1 MNEVKKVIV
10 KVPATTANMGPGFD
24 CFGCAFNMYNVLT
37 FEVIDK
43 GLSFE
48 GFEEAY
54 CNEDNLA
61 VAGFRAVMLKMWEK
75 FPQNA
80 GTTKLGEMIRNG
92 YMDGLKISIE
102 TNIPIC
108 RGLGSSSSLLA
119 AAAIAA
125 NVLHDSPFSKQELLE
140 ITTELEGHPDNLA
153 PCLLGGMTA
162 SMMVGGRPH
171 TVHYFINPTIQ
182 FVALIPDFE
191 FPTSMSRAALPK
203 ALVYQDAVYNIAH
216 GGILLKALENGDEE
230 LISLALDDRLHEPY
244 RRLLIKGSDIAE
256 EAARK
261 AGAMAFCLSGAGPT
275 FMCLTKDPEF
285 EDRIR
290 GIMEKMLPTWQVQPL
305 TVDYVGATYKKV
317 RENE

>member
-1 MNEVKKVIV
+1 MNDVKKVVV

-37 FEVIDK
+37 FELTGE
-43 GLSFE
+43 GLQFE
-48 GFEEAY
+48 GFEEEY

-61 VAGFRAVMLKMWEK
+61 VAGFKAVLERMGQA
-75 FPQNA
+75 FP
-80 GTTKLGEMIRNG
+80 K
-92 YMDGLKISIE
+92 GLKISIE
-102 TNIPIC
+102 TDIPIC

-125 NVLHDSPFSKQELLE
+125 NVLYGSPFSKQDLLE

-162 SMMVGGRPH
+162 SMMVKGRPH

-256 EAARK
+256 EAAK
-261 AGAMAFCLSGAGPT
+261 EAGAMAFCLSGAGPT

-290 GIMEKMLPTWQVQPL
+290 TIMTRVLPTWTVQPL
-305 TVDYVGATYKKV
+305 TVDYVGATYKKIH
-317 RENE
+317 EEE